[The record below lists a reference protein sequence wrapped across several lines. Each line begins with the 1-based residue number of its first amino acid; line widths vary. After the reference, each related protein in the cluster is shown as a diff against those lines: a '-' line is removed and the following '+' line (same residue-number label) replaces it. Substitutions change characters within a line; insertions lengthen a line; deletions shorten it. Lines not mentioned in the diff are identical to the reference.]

1 MSGGIEDQVKE
12 VLGAF
17 VESPQ
22 YRLGVESWQLS
33 TVAGGIDVADGSPID
48 VRAAAEL
55 VRPARCAAPTAC

>member
-1 MSGGIEDQVKE
+1 VKE